1 MYFWKTRLLVD
12 ELAKGPLEEGTL
24 KNYYLATSILVLVSY
39 YLSFLGPRENL
50 YALTAEAIVV
60 LVATIIGLNAAF
72 AANGGAAGSR
82 FLDKIIALSFPLL
95 IRVLAAGFVLGLL
108 VAILDAAEVSKV
120 QVEWVSSIS
129 NIAIQVVF
137 FLRLVTHVKK
147 TNA

>member
-1 MYFWKTRLLVD
+1 MYFWKTRLLAT
-12 ELAKGPLEEGTL
+12 ELAKGPLEAGTL

-39 YLSFLGPRENL
+39 YVALLGPRENL
-50 YALTAEAIVV
+50 YALTAEAIGV

-72 AANGGAAGSR
+72 TANGGATGTR

-108 VAILDAAEVSKV
+108 VAILEAAELSKV

-129 NIAIQVVF
+129 TIAIQVVF
-137 FLRLVTHVKK
+137 FLRLVTHVRK